1 VDTTFS
7 CPACNGET
15 WLPVGLHYYWRAE
28 HQANGNWY
36 RDQYV
41 RLCRRVL
48 FEVWFPGADVVILS
62 SRRCATCELTCYC
75 PRPDSFDL
83 EAKYRFLIEA
93 KGVGPRDA
101 AVELDAARAA
111 RVYETVCAVQTNP
124 FRVLDV
130 GGGDGRLML
139 PFLAQGAE
147 CYLVDYANWMQQGVQ
162 RLGSTLADVP
172 QTMSFDV
179 AICSHVLEHVAYPRR
194 LLEEVRQ
201 ILSDDGVVYIE
212 VPMEAF
218 RNNAWNPILAEP
230 VTHISFFTAVTLRHL
245 LLTSGYQP
253 NLLEECAGTYEGRPL
268 PVIRA
273 VATKISSVAD
283 LTIPNQKEHR

>member
-1 VDTTFS
+1 MDTTFP
-7 CPACNGET
+7 CPACNGES
-15 WLPVGLHYYWRAE
+15 WLPVGTHYYWRAE

-41 RLCRRVL
+41 RLRRRVL
-48 FEVWFPGADVVILS
+48 FEIWFPDADVVILS
-62 SRRCATCELTCYC
+62 SRRCATCGLACYC

-83 EAKYRFLIEA
+83 EAKYRFLMEA
-93 KGVGPRDA
+93 KGVGTRDA
-101 AVELDAARAA
+101 AVEQDAARAA
-111 RVYETVCAVQTNP
+111 WVYETICAVQTNP

-130 GGGDGRLML
+130 GGGNGRLML
-139 PFLAQGAE
+139 PFLARGAE
-147 CYLVDYANWMQQGVQ
+147 CYLVDYATWTHQGVQ

-172 QTMSFDV
+172 QAMSFDV

-194 LLEEVRQ
+194 LLEEVHR
-201 ILSDDGVVYIE
+201 ILCDDGIVYVE
-212 VPMEAF
+212 VPLEEF

-245 LLTSGYQP
+245 LLAVGYQT
-253 NLLEECAGTYEGRPL
+253 NLLEECVGTYEGQPL

-273 VATKISSVAD
+273 VATKSNWLAD
-283 LTIPNQKEHR
+283 PVNI